1 MAVGED
7 LDGGGG
13 ACGEGSGARKAW
25 TSTVGVRVVWTS
37 MVEAVGVAP
46 ALRRLVR
53 CRGGRGEERSV
64 RCRHGGGR
72 RGIKAHME
80 QERSVR

>member
-7 LDGGGG
+7 LDGSGG
-13 ACGEGSGARKAW
+13 ACGGGSGAQKAW
-25 TSTVGVRVVWTS
+25 TSMAGARVVWTS

-46 ALRRLVR
+46 AWRRFAR
-53 CRGGRGEERSV
+53 RRGGRREEQSV
-64 RCRHGGGR
+64 RCQHGGGR
-72 RGIKAHME
+72 RGIEAHVE